1 MADIID
7 NADGIGEAKFQ
18 DNKCIDRIR
27 LFIKVDKDKI
37 SEVSCISEGCKAVR
51 DAADILKENLKDKSI
66 ESIKLD
72 LKPIKIKHAQELADK
87 TFKRTIENYNK
98 FKNDPLEE
106 IISLT
111 QSYDEGYLPR
121 DKRYD
126 FEF

>member
-1 MADIID
+1 MADIMD
-7 NADGIGEAKFQ
+7 NPDGIGEAKFQ
-18 DNKCIDRIR
+18 DAKCIDRIR
-27 LFIKVDKDKI
+27 LFIKVDKEII
-37 SEVSCISEGCKAVR
+37 SEVSCISEGCKAIK
-51 DAADILKENLKDKSI
+51 DAAKLLLENLKDKEI
-66 ESIKLD
+66 KNIKLD
-72 LKPIKIKHAQELADK
+72 LKSIKIKHAQELADK
-87 TFKRTIENYNK
+87 TLKRTLENYNK

>member
-1 MADIID
+1 MADIMD
-7 NADGIGEAKFQ
+7 NPDGIGEAKFQ
-18 DNKCIDRIR
+18 DSKCTDRIR
-27 LFIKVDKDKI
+27 LFIKVDKDTI
-37 SEVSCISEGCKAVR
+37 SEVSCLSEGCKAVR
-51 DAADILKENLKDKSI
+51 DAAEILKENIKNKAI
-66 ESIKLD
+66 ESLKLD
-72 LKPIKIKHAQELADK
+72 LKSIKIKHAQELADK
-87 TFKRTIENYNK
+87 TLKRTIDNYNK

>member
-27 LFIKVDKDKI
+27 LFIKVDKAKI

-51 DAADILKENLKDKSI
+51 DAAEILKENLKDKEI

-72 LKPIKIKHAQELADK
+72 LKSIKIKHAQELADK

>member
-1 MADIID
+1 MADIMD
-7 NADGIGEAKFQ
+7 NPDGIGEAKFQ
-18 DNKCIDRIR
+18 DNKCTDRIR

-37 SEVSCISEGCKAVR
+37 SEVSCLSEGCKAVR
-51 DAADILKENLKDKSI
+51 DAAEVLKENLKDKAI
-66 ESIKLD
+66 ESLKLD
-72 LKPIKIKHAQELADK
+72 LKSIKIKHAQELADK
-87 TFKRTIENYNK
+87 TVKRTLENYNK

-106 IISLT
+106 IISMT

>member
-18 DNKCIDRIR
+18 DNKCADRIR
-27 LFIKVDKDKI
+27 LFIKVNKDII
-37 SEVSCISEGCKAVR
+37 SEVSCLSEGCKAVR
-51 DAADILKENLKDKSI
+51 DAAEVLKENLKDKAI
-66 ESIKLD
+66 ESLKLD
-72 LKPIKIKHAQELADK
+72 LKSIKIKHAQELADK
-87 TFKRTIENYNK
+87 TLKRTIENYNK

-106 IISLT
+106 IISMT